1 MADVTVG
8 EALPEF
14 DERALVERAQQGDA
28 EALSEL
34 YERYLPRVYRFVAAR
49 LRRAEDVEDVTEE
62 VFLKVIDNLGRY
74 RWRGLPFGAW
84 IFRIARNEVVT
95 FIRRQKL
102 REHTD
107 PLDDRIRDS
116 ESGQAVRI
124 EERDRM
130 EAVRAAIG
138 QLPPAQREVI
148 ELRFVAG
155 LSVAET
161 AKVLGKSENNVK
173 VLQHK
178 GIARL
183 QRLLKEWR

>member
-1 MADVTVG
+1 MADIRAG

-14 DERALVERAQQGDA
+14 DERGLVERAQRGDPD
-28 EALSEL
+28 ALAEL

-49 LRRAEDVEDVTEE
+49 LRRTEDIEDVTEE

-84 IFRIARNEVVT
+84 LFRIARNEVVT
-95 FIRRQKL
+95 FIRKQRL
-102 REHTD
+102 RGNTD
-107 PLDDRIRDS
+107 PLDERIRDLG
-116 ESGQAVRI
+116 SGQAVHV

-130 EAVRAAIG
+130 AAVREAVS

-155 LSVAET
+155 LSVADT